1 MMDNKRNS
9 QKSVVKKGRFNA
21 VDLLLI
27 LLILVIIGSLLLV
40 FDPFSWISK
49 SNSEEVTL
57 RYTVEIK
64 NVSNDLK
71 NNIASGDKVLN
82 ASTGY
87 DMGTVVAIETQSSFE
102 WVYNEGDDY
111 MSKKYMN
118 DKSDIIVTID
128 VKAVYEAD
136 MGYMVDAKQIA
147 VGVLTNLRFPSFT
160 GSGYCISIEKIN

>member
-1 MMDNKRNS
+1 MDNKKNS

-27 LLILVIIGSLLLV
+27 LLVLVIIGSLLLV

-71 NNIASGDKVLN
+71 NNISSGDKVLN
-82 ASTGY
+82 AATGY

-111 MSKKYMN
+111 MSKKYMT
-118 DKSDIIVTID
+118 DKSDLIVTVD
-128 VKAVYEAD
+128 VKAIYEKG
-136 MGYMVDAKQIA
+136 MGYMVDARQIA
-147 VGVLTNLRFPSFT
+147 VGVLTNLRFPNFT
-160 GSGYCISIEKIN
+160 GSGYCISIEKID

>member
-1 MMDNKRNS
+1 MDNKKNS

-27 LLILVIIGSLLLV
+27 LLVLLIIGSLLLV

-49 SNSEEVTL
+49 SDSEEVTL

-71 NNIASGDKVLN
+71 NNISSGDKVLN
-82 ASTGY
+82 AATGY

-111 MSKKYMN
+111 MSKKYMT
-118 DKSDIIVTID
+118 DKSDLIVTVD
-128 VKAVYEAD
+128 VKAVYEKD

-147 VGVLTNLRFPSFT
+147 VGVLTNLRFPNFT
-160 GSGYCISIEKIN
+160 GSGYCISIEKID